1 MSNPV
6 FKYQRNS
13 MPQSSSPNQNG
24 SQMQP
29 QLPDFGK
36 LFEQFKQDP
45 DKYLG
50 NLNIPSNVQ
59 TPEEKVRY
67 LAATNQIP
75 PLLQKQIYA
84 MLGKK

>member
-6 FKYQRNS
+6 FKYQNNQTP
-13 MPQSSSPNQNG
+13 MQNQNG
-24 SQMQP
+24 SQMQQP
-29 QLPDFGK
+29 QMPDFNK
-36 LFEQFKQDP
+36 LFEEFKQDP
-45 DKYLG
+45 NKYLG
-50 NLNIPSNVQ
+50 NLNIPQNLQ

-75 PLLQKQIYA
+75 PLIQKQIYG

>member
-6 FKYQRNS
+6 FKYQNNS
-13 MPQSSSPNQNG
+13 APMQNQNG
-24 SQMQP
+24 SQTQQP
-29 QLPDFGK
+29 QLPDFDK
-36 LFEQFKQDP
+36 LFEQFKQNP

-50 NLNIPSNVQ
+50 NFNIPSNIQ

-84 MLGKK
+84 MLGRK

>member
-1 MSNPV
+1 MGNPV
-6 FKYQRNS
+6 FKYQRNP
-13 MPQSSSPNQNG
+13 MPQTPSPNQNG
-24 SQMQP
+24 TQMQP

-50 NLNIPSNVQ
+50 NFNIPPNIQ

-67 LAATNQIP
+67 IAATNQIP
-75 PLLQKQIYA
+75 PLLQKQIYG